1 MRKGYGWAVALVL
14 GLLFAWASLTI
25 VGIGTA
31 VAVPPGLLGPLVGW
45 SPLLAF
51 ALVDLVTIGL
61 PLAAA
66 FIIFVLIGRRLGGQ
80 RDLLFQLLLITPFVV
95 MSGYYLL
102 HHPQPMSLFEL
113 TALPRYL
120 LLALCVYALTERPK
134 PTTT

>member
-1 MRKGYGWAVALVL
+1 MKGYGWAVALVL

-25 VGIGTA
+25 ISIGAA
-31 VAVPPGLLGPLVGW
+31 VAVPPGLLGPLVNW

-51 ALVDLVTIGL
+51 TLVDLVTIGL

-66 FIIFVLIGRRLGGQ
+66 FIVFALIGRRLGGQ
-80 RDLLFQLLLITPFVV
+80 RDLLFQLLLIAPFVV

-120 LLALCVYALTERPK
+120 LLALCVYALSERTK
-134 PTTT
+134 PNAA